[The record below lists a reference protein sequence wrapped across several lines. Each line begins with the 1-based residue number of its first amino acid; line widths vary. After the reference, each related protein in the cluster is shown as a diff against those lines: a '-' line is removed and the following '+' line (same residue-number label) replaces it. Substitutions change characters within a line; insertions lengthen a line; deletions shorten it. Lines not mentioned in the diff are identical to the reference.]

1 MIYLAPSAIVV
12 GDVTLRS
19 GSSAWHNAVLR
30 GDLDA
35 IVVGHDTSIQD
46 TAVVHVDDGFPAR
59 VGDRVT
65 VGHGAVVHGCTVGN
79 DCLIG
84 MNAVVNSG
92 AKVGDWCIVAA
103 GAVIPEG
110 EDVPSGSIVGGVP
123 ARRIGEVQEVHRRRI
138 ELSVKVYTELAAKSL
153 PPAED
158 LHANPEL
165 RVRVS
170 RTDEFQRLLRRHDPP
185 DNV

>member
-1 MIYLAPSAIVV
+1 MIYLAPSAVLV
-12 GDVTLRS
+12 GDLTVRS
-19 GSSAWHNAVLR
+19 GSSVWHNAVLR

-65 VGHGAVVHGCTVGN
+65 VGHGAMIHGCTVGS

-92 AKVGDWCIVAA
+92 AKVGDWCIVAS

-110 EDVPSGSIVGGVP
+110 EEVPSGSIVAGVP
-123 ARRIGEVQEVHRRRI
+123 ARKIGEVGEVHRRRI
-138 ELSVKVYTELAAKSL
+138 ELSSKVYAELAAKSL

-158 LHANPEL
+158 LHATPEL
-165 RVRVS
+165 RIKVPH
-170 RTDEFQRLLRRHDPP
+170 TAEFLRLLKGE
-185 DNV
+185 